1 MASETMRCVRSENR
15 EIAYLL
21 EQKPVKNLN
30 LRIHKDGRVFL
41 SANPDIPTS
50 ETDAF
55 ILSKASYI
63 FAAQDKFAEIARYSP
78 QPKQY
83 VSGETFYFLGRSLR
97 LKVASAAKE
106 TVYTDGVYL
115 FLNVKDITDF
125 SKKQRLVTR
134 FLDRQCEAIFRE
146 VLDQTYPPFQKYSV
160 AKPQLRIRAMETRWG
175 SCLPKK
181 QIITL
186 NKQLLEAPRDCIE
199 YVVVHELCHL
209 VHPNHSKQFYAFL
222 TMFMPDWKERKTEL
236 EKSCILWL

>member
-41 SANPDIPTS
+41 SANPDVPTS
-50 ETDAF
+50 EIDAF

-146 VLDQTYPPFQKYSV
+146 VLDQTYPPFQKYGV

-175 SCLPKK
+175 SCLPK
-181 QIITL
+181 
-186 NKQLLEAPRDCIE
+186 NRLL
-199 YVVVHELCHL
+199 H
-209 VHPNHSKQFYAFL
+209 
-222 TMFMPDWKERKTEL
+222 
-236 EKSCILWL
+236 

>member
-1 MASETMRCVRSENR
+1 MASEMMRLVRCENR
-15 EIAYLL
+15 EISYLL
-21 EQKPVKNLN
+21 EQMPVKNLN

-41 SANPDIPTS
+41 SANPDVPAS
-50 ETDAF
+50 EIDAF

-63 FAAQDKFAEIARYSP
+63 FAAQDKFAEISRYSP

-83 VSGETFYFLGRSLR
+83 VSGETFYFLGRGLR

-115 FLNVKDITDF
+115 FLNVKNTTDF
-125 SKKQRLVTR
+125 SKKQQL
-134 FLDRQCEAIFRE
+134 
-146 VLDQTYPPFQKYSV
+146 VLDQAYPSFQKYGV
-160 AKPQLRIRAMETRWG
+160 AKPQLRIRSMDTRWG

-181 QIITL
+181 LIITL
-186 NKQLLEAPRDCIE
+186 NKQLLEAPRNCIE

-209 VHPNHSKQFYAFL
+209 VHPNHSKQFYTFL

-236 EKSCILWL
+236 EKNCILWL